1 MDVVNA
7 FQESAEFGSAR
18 KNHFLAKMMK
28 DLLLSG
34 KKIQEIYSEFS
45 VVTFSSKLDD
55 QVEEAAT
62 TRRTP

>member
-1 MDVVNA
+1 MPFKRALNLVVPGRTT
-7 FQESAEFGSAR
+7 FF
-18 KNHFLAKMMK
+18 AKMMK